1 MPNPQV
7 FRVSLVVMV
16 FADFQKRSSTPEPFL
31 ECRSFLFLDHIPNPM
46 QEIRIKKMLKDSI
59 EDDIMGKFIPHIF
72 DAANQ
77 SYNFL
82 TRQTAK
88 PISLKQMT
96 NRYKVEI
103 EGFEVEQIDLDE
115 IFHEK
120 IYWSERPIGGTH
132 DHLLFTG
139 VKSNSTIRKVI
150 YGGQKL
156 HLNLQQIYRYV
167 AFYNERH
174 EIDGEYD
181 EFDIRKQIGSK
192 QVASA
197 QQAALARQAIGLID
211 SIESKTT
218 QLKDVI
224 SELERLAILHR
235 RR

>member
-1 MPNPQV
+1 MANPQV
-7 FRVSLVVMV
+7 FRVSLVVMT
-16 FADFQKRSSTPEPFL
+16 FSQIQKRATSPQPFL
-31 ECRSFLFLDHIPNPM
+31 EMRSFLFLDHIPNPM

-72 DAANQ
+72 DAQNQ
-77 SYNFL
+77 SYDFL

-88 PISLKQMT
+88 PISLKQLT
-96 NRYKVEI
+96 NRFKVEI
-103 EGFEVEQIDLDE
+103 EGFEVEQVDLDE

-120 IYWSERPIGGTH
+120 IYWSEKPIGGTH

-156 HLNLQQIYRYV
+156 HLNTQQIYRYV

-192 QVASA
+192 QSSA
-197 QQAALARQAIGLID
+197 GQQAALARQAIGLID
-211 SIESKTT
+211 NIESKTI
-218 QLKDVI
+218 QLRDVI
-224 SELERLAILHR
+224 GELERLNILHR
-235 RR
+235 PR